1 METITQ
7 YVGII
12 FLALTTI
19 GVVMAV
25 RNKKANFLL
34 KRNSRKNGVEIKK
47 KDIEIPKDKT
57 DDVVQE
63 PEDIDDLIKRLEEE
77 SK

>member
-1 METITQ
+1 
-7 YVGII
+7 
-12 FLALTTI
+12 
-19 GVVMAV
+19 MAV

-47 KDIEIPKDKT
+47 EDIEIPKDKT